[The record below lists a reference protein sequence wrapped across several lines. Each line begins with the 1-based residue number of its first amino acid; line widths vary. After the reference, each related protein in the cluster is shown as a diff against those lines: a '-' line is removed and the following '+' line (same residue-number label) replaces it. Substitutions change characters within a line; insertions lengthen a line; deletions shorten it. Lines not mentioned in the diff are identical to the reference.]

1 MRWNGEKRRG
11 QNNDN
16 YNNHNANDST
26 TNDIVN
32 QIILCIYH
40 HNCCTIAFRVEER
53 IAQIER
59 KRKNENKNHR
69 KLFNLNDKAIS
80 HWFGWLLFVNCFIH
94 ALHTWI
100 THTHTLSRNPTTA
113 EVRRRQYE
121 SDKIDR
127 NQEPGRKLSDKC
139 LCNWKTTRHCLPCI
153 ALHLYFHCSM
163 LASIVYTLG
172 CLCFS
177 VYLCVCYPRKKRIEL
192 KNTRKKQQQQQL
204 KLQGESNGAT
214 KTTKTQKIGVEI
226 KW

>member
-1 MRWNGEKRRG
+1 MTK
-11 QNNDN
+11 QSHIDL
-16 YNNHNANDST
+16 AD
-26 TNDIVN
+26 
-32 QIILCIYH
+32 
-40 HNCCTIAFRVEER
+40 CCLLTVLYTHYIHE
-53 IAQIER
+53 
-59 KRKNENKNHR
+59 
-69 KLFNLNDKAIS
+69 S
-80 HWFGWLLFVNCFIH
+80 H
-94 ALHTWI
+94 TQ

-113 EVRRRQYE
+113 EVWRRQYE

-226 KW
+226 K